1 MNPMEK
7 MDHFISSA
15 SRDNAVEWVKLHVD
29 TDVDADTWQTA
40 VSVVAAKI
48 EEIVRDP
55 ASRNYGFRK
64 AHVYLQSCKF
74 VNGELV
80 YTEPEAVG
88 LILEHR

>member
-1 MNPMEK
+1 MNNKEK
-7 MDHFISSA
+7 LEHFLVTTA
-15 SRDNAVEWVKLHVD
+15 RENATQWVDQHVKSD
-29 TDVDADTWQTA
+29 LVTREAA
-40 VSVVAAKI
+40 INIVAAKI

-64 AHVYLQSCKF
+64 AHLHLQSCKF

-80 YTEPEAVG
+80 YTEPEVVG